1 MRDPREGG
9 LDRAMAL
16 SLSAV
21 VSAGC
26 LRFFV
31 PWALTVLAEAI
42 DITSAGAP
50 ACIKKLSNRNKRKD
64 TIITNP
70 KAKQRGSYR
79 ISLGV
84 ARPGLGQNQH
94 HWCAHLSFF
103 GREEQ
108 WKKQVG
114 VFLKKWGTW
123 WGRSEGWVERKLREK
138 SERRNEMREK
148 RSEWGFS
155 SREEAEREEW
165 NDDCFVRPT
174 YCWKSGGFVIWW
186 LIGHY
191 YGALTS
197 VVYCAVVHSS
207 TE

>member
-1 MRDPREGG
+1 MRDPGEGG

-26 LRFFV
+26 LHFFV
-31 PWALTVLAEAI
+31 PWASTVLARAI

-50 ACIKKLSNRNKRKD
+50 ASIKKLSNRNKRKE

-70 KAKQRGSYR
+70 KEEKRGSYR

-108 WKKQVG
+108 WQKQVG
-114 VFLKKWGTW
+114 VFWKKWGTR

-138 SERRNEMREK
+138 SEMMVA
-148 RSEWGFS
+148 S
-155 SREEAEREEW
+155 SVQLTAGKEGVSW
-165 NDDCFVRPT
+165 FDDSLGIT
-174 YCWKSGGFVIWW
+174 AALQSG
-186 LIGHY
+186 
-191 YGALTS
+191 
-197 VVYCAVVHSS
+197 
-207 TE
+207 

>member
-1 MRDPREGG
+1 MRDPGEGG
-9 LDRAMAL
+9 LDMAMAL

-31 PWALTVLAEAI
+31 PWASTVLAGAI

-50 ACIKKLSNRNKRKD
+50 ASIKKLSNRNKRKE

-70 KAKQRGSYR
+70 KEEKRGSYR

-103 GREEQ
+103 GRDEQ
-108 WKKQVG
+108 WQKQVG
-114 VFLKKWGTW
+114 VLLKKWGTR
-123 WGRSEGWVERKLREK
+123 WGRSELG
-138 SERRNEMREK
+138 
-148 RSEWGFS
+148 G
-155 SREEAEREEW
+155 EEAEREEW
-165 NDDCFVRPT
+165 NDGCFDRPT
-174 YCWKSGGFVIWW
+174 YCWKEGGFVIWR

-191 YGALTS
+191 CDAS
-197 VVYCAVVHSS
+197 IRVVYRHST

>member
-1 MRDPREGG
+1 MRDPGEGG

-31 PWALTVLAEAI
+31 PWASTVLARAI
-42 DITSAGAP
+42 DITWASAP
-50 ACIKKLSNRNKRKD
+50 ASI
-64 TIITNP
+64 
-70 KAKQRGSYR
+70 Q
-79 ISLGV
+79 
-84 ARPGLGQNQH
+84 
-94 HWCAHLSFF
+94 
-103 GREEQ
+103 
-108 WKKQVG
+108 
-114 VFLKKWGTW
+114 
-123 WGRSEGWVERKLREK
+123 ERKLREK

-165 NDDCFVRPT
+165 NDGCFIRPT
-174 YCWKSGGFVIWW
+174 YCWKGGGFVIWW

-191 YGALTS
+191 CGATTGVPPIPTAAPNCNL
-197 VVYCAVVHSS
+197 VHR
-207 TE
+207 TWNKTVDEPHVCQRGPV